1 MRAKYIRVSTTGQN
15 TDRQQG
21 EFDGLEYTDTCSG
34 SIAFKDRPKA
44 NELLS
49 NKDIT
54 EVHVHS
60 IDRLGRNTLDIMQ
73 TIKDF
78 TDKGINVVSTKEGLQ
93 TLIDGKEN
101 PVAKMMIGILG
112 TLAEFEL
119 SRIKERQAEGIAKAK
134 AKGGYVGRKTGS
146 SEDLDTFI
154 NKASTQSI
162 LRHLRNNE
170 SVRRTALLSKT
181 SEGTVKK
188 VKRKIKDGEIIL

>member
-1 MRAKYIRVSTTGQN
+1 MKAKYIRVSTKEQN
-15 TDRQQG
+15 TDRQ
-21 EFDGLEYTDTCSG
+21 EDFDGLTYIDECSG
-34 SIAFKDRPKA
+34 SIPFKNRAEAKK
-44 NELLS
+44 LLD
-49 NKDIT
+49 NKEIT

-73 TIKDF
+73 TIQNF
-78 TDKGINVVSTKEGLQ
+78 TSKGINVISTKEGLQ

-101 PVAKMMIGILG
+101 PIAKMMIGILG

-119 SRIKERQAEGIAKAK
+119 SRIKERQSEGIAKAK
-134 AKGGYVGRKTGS
+134 ERGVYSRSRKRGAEGT
-146 SEDLDTFI
+146 EVFV

-162 LRHLRNNE
+162 LKHLRDNE

-188 VKRKIKDGEIIL
+188 VKKMLSDGIITL